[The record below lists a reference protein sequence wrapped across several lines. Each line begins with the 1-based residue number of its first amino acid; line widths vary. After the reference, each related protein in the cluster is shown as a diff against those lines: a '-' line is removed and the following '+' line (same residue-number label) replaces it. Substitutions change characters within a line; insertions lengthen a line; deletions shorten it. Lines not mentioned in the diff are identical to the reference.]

1 MYICKTELTYRINLT
16 EILKIFEKDGW
27 VIVDTC
33 LKAKAEQLS
42 SETPF
47 AEIKKG
53 NFDIEVPFADIAR
66 VIYEM
71 LSPKVLIDTYNA
83 QYNKEPQECIFSLT
97 NYTKESSLW
106 D

>member
-1 MYICKTELTYRINLT
+1 M
-16 EILKIFEKDGW
+16 
-27 VIVDTC
+27 DTC
-33 LKAKAEQLS
+33 LKAKTEQLN

-47 AEIKKG
+47 AIIKKG
-53 NFDIEVPFADIAR
+53 NFKVKVPFADIAR
-66 VIYEM
+66 VVYEM

-83 QYNKEPQECIFSLT
+83 QYNKWPQEDIFSLT